1 MSHGTSIPFN
11 SGTLR
16 GTARYLA
23 CLALLAL
30 STACAGSA
38 DNGKSAAGA
47 DSTTFRVALLT
58 PGPISDKS
66 WNGGAYDGLV
76 ALRDS
81 LGAEISHIQTKT
93 PAEFEE
99 NFRQYGAQE
108 YSLVVGHGFEFQDAA
123 VRVAP
128 SYPKTNY
135 VVTSGRVTAPNL
147 AGISFLFEEA
157 SYQAGMIAGA
167 MTRSNTLGLIAGTE
181 LPPVKASFAA
191 FERGAKSVNP
201 QVKVLTSYIGNWD
214 DVSAGKEQALAQIAR
229 GADVLFQN
237 ADAAGL
243 GIFQAAREKKVLV
256 FGTNADQN
264 SVAPDVIIGSVV
276 IDLRKA
282 FMLIGRSIKDRS
294 FTGRVI
300 NLGVKED
307 VVRLVL
313 NPDSTMR
320 ARVPAVARAA
330 SDSVGLLLRAGTFR
344 ALDDLLQGSD
354 SAKPVAPK
362 TP

>member
-1 MSHGTSIPFN
+1 MKHYSASPARFKPRRWV
-11 SGTLR
+11 LR
-16 GTARYLA
+16 SVAVAIAAVALA
-23 CLALLAL
+23 A
-30 STACAGSA
+30 ACAKPA
-38 DNGKSAAGA
+38 DQTTVDNGAKK
-47 DSTTFRVALLT
+47 FRVALLT
-58 PGPISDKS
+58 PGPITDKS

-99 NFRQYGAQE
+99 NFRQYGAQG
-108 YSLVVGHGFEFQDAA
+108 YDLVVGHGFEFQDAA
-123 VRVAP
+123 ARVAP
-128 SYPKTNY
+128 AYPKTNY
-135 VVTSGRVTAPNL
+135 IVSSGRVIGANL

-167 MTRSNTLGLIAGTE
+167 MTKTNTLGLIAGTE

-191 FERGAKSVNP
+191 FERGAKAVNP
-201 QVKVLTSYIGNWD
+201 KVQVLTSYLGNWD

-229 GADVLFQN
+229 GADILFQN

-243 GIFQAAREKKVLV
+243 GVFQAARDKKILA

-264 SVAPDVIIGSVV
+264 GVAPDVIVGSVV

-282 FMLIGRSIKDRS
+282 FMIIGREIVGGTFK
-294 FTGRVI
+294 GRVI
-300 NLGVKED
+300 NLGVKDD

-313 NPDSTMR
+313 NPDAAMQ
-320 ARVPAVARAA
+320 ARVPASARTAV
-330 SDSVGLLLRAGTFR
+330 DSVGKLLRSGTFH
-344 ALDDLLQGSD
+344 ALDEVLKGSD
-354 SAKPVAPK
+354 AAKPTAPK
-362 TP
+362 KP